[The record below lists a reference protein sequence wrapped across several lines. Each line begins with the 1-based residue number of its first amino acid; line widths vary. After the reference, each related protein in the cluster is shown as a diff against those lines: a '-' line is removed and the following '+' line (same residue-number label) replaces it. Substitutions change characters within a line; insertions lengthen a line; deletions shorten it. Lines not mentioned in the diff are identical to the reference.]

1 MEGLKIAITG
11 ASGFVGANLVR
22 FFNSANEVYALTRNT
37 NPWRL
42 SKEFN
47 TVSFDVKDKQVVRD
61 VVATLRPDVLIHCA
75 AYGGYHFETEPRE
88 IIETNIIG
96 SLNVVD
102 ASREVPIVINV
113 GSSSEY
119 GVTNNPMKE
128 KDTTAPTT
136 PYAMAKALQTKLI
149 ASARNSITLRLFS
162 VYGYYEEKH
171 RLIPYLIYSAI
182 KKQKPVLSSKK
193 NVRDFVF
200 IEDVMNAFAL
210 AIQKFEKIEK
220 GSIFNV
226 GSGVQKSVYDVVN
239 EMGIEAVW
247 DSSVRQ
253 EEPDRKW
260 QADVTKIKN
269 ELGWEPKNSLGEGLR
284 KTREWMERH
293 IELYEVEE
301 NDKFARF
308 VRHSDQT

>member
-11 ASGFVGANLVR
+11 ASGFVGANLIR
-22 FFNSANEVYALTRNT
+22 YFNSANEVYALTRNT

-47 TVSFDVKDKQVVRD
+47 LVSFDVKDKQVVRN
-61 VVATLRPDVLIHCA
+61 VVNTLRPDVLVHCA
-75 AYGGYHFETEPRE
+75 TYGGYPFETEPRE

-119 GVTNNPMKE
+119 GVTNKPME
-128 KDTTAPTT
+128 EEDTIAPTT
-136 PYAMAKALQTKLI
+136 PYSMTKALQTKLF
-149 ASARNSITLRLFS
+149 ASSPNSITLRLFS

-171 RLIPYLIYSAI
+171 RLIPYIVYSAI
-182 KKQKPVLSSKK
+182 KKQKPILSSKS

-200 IEDVMNAFAL
+200 IEDVTDAFAL

-226 GSGVQKSVYDVVN
+226 GSGVQKSVLDVVN
-239 EMGIEAVW
+239 EMGIEVGW
-247 DSSVRQ
+247 DTSVRQ
-253 EEPDRKW
+253 EESDRKW
-260 QADVTKIKN
+260 QADITKIKN
-269 ELGWEPKNSLGEGLR
+269 EMGWEPKNSLGEGLG
-284 KTREWMERH
+284 KTKRWMERN
-293 IELYEVEE
+293 IELYEVDE
-301 NDKFARF
+301 NDKFAGY
-308 VRHSDQT
+308 VRHSD

>member
-11 ASGFVGANLVR
+11 ASGFVGANLARYFAV
-22 FFNSANEVYALTRNT
+22 SNEIYALTRNA

-47 TVSFDVKDKQVVRD
+47 LVNFDVKDKQVVRE
-61 VVATLRPDVLIHCA
+61 VIATLKPDVLIHCA
-75 AYGGYHFETEPRE
+75 TYGGYHFETEPRK

-96 SLNVVD
+96 SLNIVD
-102 ASREVPIVINV
+102 ASKDVPIVINV

-119 GVTNNPMKE
+119 GVQNKPTE
-128 KDTTAPTT
+128 EEDTLAPTT
-136 PYAMAKALQTKLI
+136 PYAMTKALQTKLF

-171 RLIPYLIYSAI
+171 RLIPYTVYSAI
-182 KKQKPVLSSKK
+182 KKQKPILSSKS

-200 IEDVMNAFAL
+200 IEDVTNAFAL

-220 GSIFNV
+220 GSIYNV
-226 GSGVQKSVYDVVN
+226 GSGVQKSVLDVVN
-239 EMGIEAVW
+239 EMGIEVGW
-247 DSSVRQ
+247 DTSVRQ

-260 QADVTKIKN
+260 QADITKIKN

-293 IELYEVEE
+293 IELYEVDE
-301 NDKFARF
+301 NDKFTGY

>member
-1 MEGLKIAITG
+1 MERLKIAITG

-22 FFNSANEVYALTRNT
+22 YFAVSNEIYALTRNA

-47 TVSFDVKDKQVVRD
+47 LANFDVKDKQVVRE
-61 VVATLRPDVLIHCA
+61 VIATLKPDVLIHCA
-75 AYGGYHFETEPRE
+75 AYGGYHFETEPRK

-96 SLNVVD
+96 SLNIVD
-102 ASREVPIVINV
+102 ASKEVPIVINV

-119 GVTNNPMKE
+119 GVKNKPME
-128 KDTTAPTT
+128 EEDTIAPTT
-136 PYAMAKALQTKLI
+136 PYAMTKALQTKLF
-149 ASARNSITLRLFS
+149 ASAQNSITLRLFS

-171 RLIPYLIYSAI
+171 RLIPYIVYSAI
-182 KKQKPVLSSKK
+182 KKQKPILSSKS

-200 IEDVMNAFAL
+200 IEDVVNAIAL
-210 AIQKFEKIEK
+210 AIQKFEKIKK
-220 GSIFNV
+220 GSVYNV
-226 GSGVQKSVYDVVN
+226 GSGVQKSVLDVVN

-247 DSSVRQ
+247 DTSVRQ

-260 QADVTKIKN
+260 QADITKIKN

-284 KTREWMERH
+284 KTREWMERY
-293 IELYEVEE
+293 IELYEVDE

-308 VRHSDQT
+308 VHHSDQT

>member
-11 ASGFVGANLVR
+11 ASGFVGANLIR
-22 FFNSANEVYALTRNT
+22 YFNSANEVYALTRNT

-47 TVSFDVKDKQVVRD
+47 LVSFDVKDKHVVRN

-75 AYGGYHFETEPRE
+75 AYGGYPFETEPRE

-119 GVTNNPMKE
+119 GVTNKPME
-128 KDTTAPTT
+128 EEDTIAPTT
-136 PYAMAKALQTKLI
+136 PYSMTKALQTKLF
-149 ASARNSITLRLFS
+149 ASSPNSITLRLFS

-171 RLIPYLIYSAI
+171 RLIPYIVYSAI
-182 KKQKPVLSSKK
+182 KKQKPILSSKS

-200 IEDVMNAFAL
+200 IEDVTDAFAL

-226 GSGVQKSVYDVVN
+226 GSGVQKSVLDVVN
-239 EMGIEAVW
+239 EMGIEVGW
-247 DSSVRQ
+247 DTSVRQ
-253 EEPDRKW
+253 EESDRKW
-260 QADVTKIKN
+260 QADITKIKN
-269 ELGWEPKNSLGEGLR
+269 EMGWEPKNSLGEGLG
-284 KTREWMERH
+284 KTKRWMERN
-293 IELYEVEE
+293 IELYEVDE
-301 NDKFARF
+301 NDKFAGY
-308 VRHSDQT
+308 VRHSDKT

>member
-1 MEGLKIAITG
+1 MERLKIAITG

-22 FFNSANEVYALTRNT
+22 YFAVSNEIYALTRNA

-47 TVSFDVKDKQVVRD
+47 LVNFDVKDKQVVRD
-61 VVATLRPDVLIHCA
+61 VIATLKPDVLIHCA
-75 AYGGYHFETEPRE
+75 TYGGYHFETEPRK

-96 SLNVVD
+96 SLNIVD
-102 ASREVPIVINV
+102 ASKDVPIVINV

-119 GVTNNPMKE
+119 GVQNKPME
-128 KDTTAPTT
+128 EEDTIAPTT
-136 PYAMAKALQTKLI
+136 PYAMTKALQTKLF

-171 RLIPYLIYSAI
+171 RLIPYTVYSAI
-182 KKQKPVLSSKK
+182 KKQKPILSSKS

-220 GSIFNV
+220 GSIYNV
-226 GSGVQKSVYDVVN
+226 GSGVQKSVLDVVN
-239 EMGIEAVW
+239 EMGIDVGW
-247 DSSVRQ
+247 DTSVRQ
-253 EEPDRKW
+253 GEPDRKW
-260 QADVTKIKN
+260 QADITKIKN

-284 KTREWMERH
+284 KTRKWMERY
-293 IELYEVEE
+293 IELYEVDE
-301 NDKFARF
+301 NDKFAGY

>member
-22 FFNSANEVYALTRNT
+22 YFNSENEVYALTRNT

-47 TVSFDVKDKQVVRD
+47 LVSFDVKDRQVVRN
-61 VVATLRPDVLIHCA
+61 VVTTLRPDVLIHCA

-119 GVTNNPMKE
+119 GVTNKPIKE
-128 KDTTAPTT
+128 EDTIAPTT
-136 PYAMAKALQTKLI
+136 PYSMTKALQTKLF
-149 ASARNSITLRLFS
+149 ASSPNSITLRLFS

-171 RLIPYLIYSAI
+171 RLIPYIVYSAI
-182 KKQKPVLSSKK
+182 KKQKPILSSKS

-200 IEDVMNAFAL
+200 IEDVTNAFAL

-226 GSGVQKSVYDVVN
+226 GSGVQKSVLDVVN
-239 EMGIEAVW
+239 EMGIEVGW
-247 DSSVRQ
+247 DTSVRQ
-253 EEPDRKW
+253 EESDRKW
-260 QADVTKIKN
+260 QADITKIKN
-269 ELGWEPKNSLGEGLR
+269 EMGWEPKNSLGEGLG
-284 KTREWMERH
+284 KTKRWMERN
-293 IELYEVEE
+293 IELYEVDE
-301 NDKFARF
+301 NDKFAGY
-308 VRHSDQT
+308 VRHSD

>member
-11 ASGFVGANLVR
+11 ASGFIGSNLVR
-22 FFNSANEVYALTRNT
+22 YFNSSNEVYALGRNN

-47 TVSFDVKDKQVVRD
+47 LVNFDVKDKQVVRE
-61 VVATLRPDVLIHCA
+61 VIATLKPDVLIHCA
-75 AYGGYHFETEPRE
+75 AYGGYHFETEPRK

-96 SLNVVD
+96 SLNVMD

-119 GVTNNPMKE
+119 GVTNEPMDE
-128 KDTTAPTT
+128 GNIVAPTN
-136 PYAMAKALQTKLI
+136 PYAMTKALQTKLF
-149 ASARNSITLRLFS
+149 ASARKSITLRLFS

-171 RLIPYLIYSAI
+171 RLIPYIVYSAI
-182 KKQKPVLSSKK
+182 KKQKPMLSNES

-200 IEDVMNAFAL
+200 IEDVMTAFAR
-210 AIQKFEKIEK
+210 AVQKFEKTEK

-226 GSGVQKSVYDVVN
+226 GSGVQKSVRDVVN
-239 EMGIEAVW
+239 ELGIEAVW
-247 DSSVRQ
+247 GAPIRQ
-253 EEPDRKW
+253 KEPDRKW
-260 QADVTKIKN
+260 QANITRIKN

-284 KTREWMERH
+284 KTREWMEKN

-301 NDKFARF
+301 NDKFARY
-308 VRHSDQT
+308 VRHSD